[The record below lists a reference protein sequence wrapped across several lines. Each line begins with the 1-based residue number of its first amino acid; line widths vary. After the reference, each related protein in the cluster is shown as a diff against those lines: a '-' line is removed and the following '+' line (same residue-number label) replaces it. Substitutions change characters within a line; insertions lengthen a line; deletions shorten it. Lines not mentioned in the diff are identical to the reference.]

1 MVSYQKKEAADMEGK
16 NSAYTK
22 LYNRRRLLGILR
34 QMPTSRAELSRR
46 MGLTRAAISL
56 IAEELMAEGV
66 IRESSAQPECS
77 GPGRTPT
84 MLKICDGAYYAVG
97 VSLRRSGC
105 KIGLEDLAGSLL
117 AWQDVAL
124 EPGQS
129 AQHRVARIARGVQ
142 ALLEEEGV
150 PRQRLLGVGVA
161 APGPV
166 DTASGSLLN
175 PPDFPGWENCPVA
188 PMLQQLLQVPVYL
201 ENDAS
206 AAAMYNY
213 MEHDFP
219 EKENFALLFV
229 DCGVGSGI
237 ISQGKVLRSLGGF
250 TCELGHTSI
259 DFRGPKCS
267 CGNRGCLERYASIDR
282 LTEEFG
288 YDSWASL
295 IASPDREKAL
305 DREAE
310 YLAAGIVNLCN
321 VVRLEAVL
329 LGGRLHSCARELLPR
344 LEKQVV
350 GRTLAQTPIRFLP
363 AKHNAES
370 YVRSACSVAFCR
382 FLEIG

>member
-1 MVSYQKKEAADMEGK
+1 MLEGK

-22 LYNRRRLLGILR
+22 QYNRRRMLGLLR
-34 QMPTSRAELSRR
+34 QRPTSRAELSRA

-56 IAEELMAEGV
+56 IADELIAEGI
-66 IRESSAQPECS
+66 IRESSAQPEFS

-105 KIGLEDLAGSLL
+105 KVGLEDLTGTLL
-117 AWQDVAL
+117 ASQDVDLPVQADA
-124 EPGQS
+124 EQ
-129 AQHRVARIARGVQ
+129 RVTRIAKGVQ
-142 ALLEEEGV
+142 ALLEETGL
-150 PRQRLLGVGVA
+150 PRSRLLGVGVA

-166 DTASGSLLN
+166 DREEGLLLN
-175 PPDFPGWENCPVA
+175 PPDFPGWENCPVVS
-188 PMLQQLLQVPVYL
+188 MLEEKLGVPVFL
-201 ENDAS
+201 ENDAC

-219 EKENFALLFV
+219 ERENFALLFV

-237 ISQGKVLRSLGGF
+237 ISDGKVLRSQGGF
-250 TCELGHTSI
+250 TPELGHTSI

-282 LTEEFG
+282 ITEEFG
-288 YDSWASL
+288 YDSWSSL
-295 IASPDREKAL
+295 MASPDREKAL
-305 DREAE
+305 DREAD

-321 VVRLEAVL
+321 VVQLEAVL
-329 LGGRLHSCARELLPR
+329 LGGRLHSFSTELLPR
-344 LEKQVV
+344 LEARVR
-350 GRTLAQTPIRFLP
+350 GRVLSRGTLRFLP
-363 AKHNAES
+363 ALKGADA

-382 FLEIG
+382 FLEI

>member
-1 MVSYQKKEAADMEGK
+1 MEGK

-22 LYNRRRLLGILR
+22 QYNRRKLLGILR
-34 QMPTSRAELSRR
+34 QKPTSRAELSRA
-46 MGLTRAAISL
+46 MGLTRAAISIIADEL
-56 IAEELMAEGV
+56 IAEGV
-66 IRESSAQPECS
+66 IRESSAQPEVS

-84 MLKICDGAYYAVG
+84 MLKISDGAYFAVG

-105 KIGLEDLAGSLL
+105 KVGIEDLTGTFL
-117 AWQDVAL
+117 ACQDVVLPRQAGMQ
-124 EPGQS
+124 ERIEQ
-129 AQHRVARIARGVQ
+129 IARGMQ
-142 ALLEEEGV
+142 ALLEETGL
-150 PRQRLLGVGVA
+150 PLGRLLGVGVA

-166 DTASGSLLN
+166 DREGGRILN

-188 PMLQQLLQVPVYL
+188 ELLEQQLKVPVYL

-229 DCGVGSGI
+229 DCGIGSGV
-237 ISQGKVLRSLGGF
+237 ISGGKVLRSQGGF
-250 TCELGHTSI
+250 TPELGHTSI
-259 DFRGPKCS
+259 DFCGPKCS

-295 IASPDREKAL
+295 LASPDREKAL
-305 DREAE
+305 DREAD

-321 VVRLEAVL
+321 MVHLEAVL
-329 LGGRLHSCARELLPR
+329 LGGRIRSCSEELLPR
-344 LEKQVV
+344 LESRVK
-350 GRTLAQTPIRFLP
+350 GRMLSGSALRFLP
-363 AKHNAES
+363 ALKGADA

-382 FLEIG
+382 FLEI

>member
-1 MVSYQKKEAADMEGK
+1 MEGK

-34 QMPTSRAELSRR
+34 QMPTSRAELARR

-56 IAEELMAEGV
+56 IVDELMAEGL
-66 IRESSAQPECS
+66 IRESSAQPES
-77 GPGRTPT
+77 VGPGRTPT

-105 KIGLEDLAGSLL
+105 KVGLEDLAGTLL

-124 EPGQS
+124 DPGQP
-129 AQHRVARIARGVQ
+129 ARQRVTRIAQGVQ
-142 ALLEEEGV
+142 ALLEEGGI
-150 PRQRLLGVGVA
+150 PRDRLLGVGVA

-166 DTASGSLLN
+166 DRAAGCLLN

-188 PMLQQLLQVPVYL
+188 SLLSEQLGVPVYL
-201 ENDAS
+201 DNDAS

-288 YDSWASL
+288 YHSWAAL
-295 IASPDREKAL
+295 MASPDREKAL
-305 DREAE
+305 DREAD

-321 VVRLEAVL
+321 LVRLEAVL
-329 LGGRLHSCARELLPR
+329 LGGRLHSCSRELLPR
-344 LEKQVV
+344 LESRVA
-350 GRTLAQTPIRFLP
+350 GRILSQTPIRFLP
-363 AKHNAES
+363 ALHNAES